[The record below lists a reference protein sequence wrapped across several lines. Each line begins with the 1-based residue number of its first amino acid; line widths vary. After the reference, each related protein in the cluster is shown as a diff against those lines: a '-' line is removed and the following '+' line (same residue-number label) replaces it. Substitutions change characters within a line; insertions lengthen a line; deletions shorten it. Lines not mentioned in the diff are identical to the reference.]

1 MAGLVFRIA
10 RLKPL
15 LFPLMAALLLHLCT
29 FFPEKIEQVYGVHVY
44 PFWAYMIGNLM
55 GLFPFSVGD
64 LLYVTSMLWFVRW
77 IYLWKKH
84 SEIWITALSTVT
96 WIYVIFQLGWGLNYS
111 RPPVDKRLGLVSTPS
126 DAVYLPALTAQLLAR
141 TNTYATSRVN
151 DKMPDFD
158 SLVQLGLD
166 GYAIVSK
173 SAAIPTPTSKAV
185 KRSLFGR
192 IGNYMG
198 YSGYFNPFTGEAQL
212 NDAVPSVL
220 HPFVIAHEIGHQL
233 GFAREQDANLAGFL
247 ASRASADSI
256 MRYAAYFDMFLYANA
271 ALFLTDSLTARKHLI
286 ELHPHA
292 KRDLESLR
300 AFRKQYRTPVED
312 FIDYVYDHYLKANGQ
327 TEGTRSY
334 SIVVLTLLAMYRAE
348 GRI

>member
-1 MAGLVFRIA
+1 
-10 RLKPL
+10 
-15 LFPLMAALLLHLCT
+15 
-29 FFPEKIEQVYGVHVY
+29 
-44 PFWAYMIGNLM
+44 
-55 GLFPFSVGD
+55 
-64 LLYVTSMLWFVRW
+64 
-77 IYLWKKH
+77 
-84 SEIWITALSTVT
+84 
-96 WIYVIFQLGWGLNYS
+96 
-111 RPPVDKRLGLVSTPS
+111 
-126 DAVYLPALTAQLLAR
+126 
-141 TNTYATSRVN
+141 
-151 DKMPDFD
+151 
-158 SLVQLGLD
+158 
-166 GYAIVSK
+166 
-173 SAAIPTPTSKAV
+173 
-185 KRSLFGR
+185 
-192 IGNYMG
+192 MG

-271 ALFLTDSLTARKHLI
+271 ALFSTDSLTARKHLS

-312 FIDYVYDHYLKANGQ
+312 VIDYVYDHYLKANGQ
-327 TEGTRSY
+327 MEGTRSY
-334 SIVVLTLLAMYRAE
+334 SIVVRTLLALYRAE